1 MNSKI
6 RIAIALSG
14 GGVRGISHLGVI
26 KALEES
32 GIYPDL
38 VSGTSAGA
46 IVGAM
51 YCYGYAPDEIF
62 EIIIN
67 TNYFKFVRPA
77 ISRKGILKMEVLE
90 ELYRVHM
97 PNNNFS
103 DLKKPLSIAATNL
116 KKSRVE
122 YFTEGD
128 FIRPLMASTCIPGIF
143 EPIEIEGDF
152 YIDGGVLNNMPVEP
166 LIDKSDWLIGVNCN
180 HLPDVANV
188 SNIKSLIER
197 TVIMSMNYN
206 VYNRRAKCDYFIEAE
221 GLAQYGVFDL
231 KKAKELFKAGYEAAK
246 NYIINHP
253 SLADL
258 GQVEKT
264 ISNK

>member
-1 MNSKI
+1 MKSKI

-14 GGVRGISHLGVI
+14 GGVRGISHLGVL

-32 GIYPDL
+32 GIQPDL

-51 YCYGYAPDEIF
+51 YCYGYSPDEIF

-77 ISRKGILKMEVLE
+77 ISRKGLLKMDVLE

-97 PNNNFS
+97 PNTNFS
-103 DLKKPLSIAATNL
+103 NLERRLSIATTNI

-122 YFTEGD
+122 YFSEGD
-128 FIRPLMASTCIPGIF
+128 FIRPLMASTCIPGMF
-143 EPIEIEGDF
+143 EPIEMAGEY
-152 YIDGGVLNNMPVEP
+152 YIDGGVLNNLPVEP
-166 LIDKSDWLIGVNCN
+166 LIDTSDWLIGVNCN
-180 HLPDVANV
+180 HLPDVANI
-188 SNIKSLIER
+188 SNVKRLIER

-206 VYNRRAKCDYFIEAE
+206 VYNRKSKCDYFIEAE

-231 KKAKELFKAGYEAAK
+231 KKAKELFTAGYEAAK

-258 GQVEKT
+258 GQAEK
-264 ISNK
+264 IIRNK